1 MDSPAP
7 APSRLTDRNPDA
19 DEVLTRMERL
29 IAVVCVQATAHGHI
43 ASLAY
48 PAVSA
53 VQLSSAGV
61 LQRHTGGEMRH
72 TATPQR
78 LADLLA
84 LLLSS
89 YSILTSRQQRT
100 LRDVYYDNVHQGIFA
115 SQERVNAASQ
125 LLSDIIN
132 VPRWRLGLV
141 RRWQRRGCRLASAFF
156 ILSIMPRF
164 HLQFFHAIFHRYRH
178 RSARR
183 AALFSATCKSR
194 AIAAQRARPLCL
206 STAARLP
213 HRLRKTG
220 STSF

>member
-115 SQERVNAASQ
+115 SQERVNAVMRRLIRSQ
-125 LLSDIIN
+125 L
-132 VPRWRLGLV
+132 
-141 RRWQRRGCRLASAFF
+141 
-156 ILSIMPRF
+156 
-164 HLQFFHAIFHRYRH
+164 
-178 RSARR
+178 
-183 AALFSATCKSR
+183 
-194 AIAAQRARPLCL
+194 
-206 STAARLP
+206 
-213 HRLRKTG
+213 
-220 STSF
+220 